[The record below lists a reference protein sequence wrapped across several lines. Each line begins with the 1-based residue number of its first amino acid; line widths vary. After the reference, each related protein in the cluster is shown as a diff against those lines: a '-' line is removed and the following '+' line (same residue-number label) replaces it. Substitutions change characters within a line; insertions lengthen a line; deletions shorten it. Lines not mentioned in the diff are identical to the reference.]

1 MELIVQ
7 IIEGIFYIWLI
18 KHYKSKQKSV
28 NITVFRYLDWMLST
42 NIMLFTLMMY
52 LSHLQYPS
60 LSITDIYTKH
70 KVTVDNVLILNF
82 TMLYFGYLGEIGVI
96 TSSKAVSIGFI
107 PFLAYYKLIYDTFL
121 IPIDN
126 INSLSTISKSDRK
139 QSFVL
144 FWYFFSFWSMYGFS
158 ALLPYTTKNICY
170 NILDVFSKNF
180 FGLFLSYQLY
190 KKRTQI

>member
-1 MELIVQ
+1 
-7 IIEGIFYIWLI
+7 
-18 KHYKSKQKSV
+18 
-28 NITVFRYLDWMLST
+28 MLST

-70 KVTVDNVLILNF
+70 KVTVDNVLILNS
-82 TMLYFGYLGEIGVI
+82 TMLYLGYLGEIGVI

-126 INSLSTISKSDRK
+126 IKSLSTISKSDRK